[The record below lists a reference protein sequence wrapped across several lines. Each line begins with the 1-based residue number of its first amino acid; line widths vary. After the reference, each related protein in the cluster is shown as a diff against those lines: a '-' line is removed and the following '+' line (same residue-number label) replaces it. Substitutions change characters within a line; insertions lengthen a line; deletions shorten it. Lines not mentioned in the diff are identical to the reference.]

1 MKEQDIYDTWTE
13 FITSSKYKKYFKSN
27 IKQVKDMTKP
37 ILVKEERKKQDNDR
51 NIVKAYSEL
60 SILHKKYKTMNSN
73 NLHNHF
79 TETPSDWEEYH
90 KISKVNEESFPE
102 EEIPRNK
109 MSKYLE
115 TLSGTKSK
123 IIADLGCGYAEICKK
138 FKNNTRFKFYNFDH
152 VSSDKNIEARDI
164 RDTGLDDYSVDI
176 VILSLAMWGSNCKE
190 YIKEAYRILDIGG
203 TLLISEPYKR
213 WNDNDEKEN
222 KLIILL
228 ESNEFKII
236 NNEENKFMFIECR
249 K

>member
-1 MKEQDIYDTWTE
+1 M
-13 FITSSKYKKYFKSN
+13 FI
-27 IKQVKDMTKP
+27 
-37 ILVKEERKKQDNDR
+37 L
-51 NIVKAYSEL
+51 
-60 SILHKKYKTMNSN
+60 
-73 NLHNHF
+73 NLQ
-79 TETPSDWEEYH
+79 
-90 KISKVNEESFPE
+90 
-102 EEIPRNK
+102 
-109 MSKYLE
+109 
-115 TLSGTKSK
+115 
-123 IIADLGCGYAEICKK
+123 GC
-138 FKNNTRFKFYNFDH
+138 KNNTRFTFYNFDH
-152 VSSDKNIEARDI
+152 VSSDKNIKARDI